1 MRFWS
6 RTQNILICE
15 LDRHQDDANGSL
27 IILFLPI
34 IGDLTI
40 YSLLVFVAGLIIVW
54 LIISIPVYIAGKIVT
69 AGKAT
74 FGDAMVATLFGP
86 IIYVVTLFAANFL
99 LASVI
104 GSGTAYLLAL
114 VFAFVGWVW
123 IFKASFKTGWL
134 GALAT
139 ALLAVLIFAVISLLF
154 GSLTGVMVPAP
165 FFPRF

>member
-6 RTQNILICE
+6 RAQNILIYE

-54 LIISIPVYIAGKIVT
+54 LIISIPVYVAGKIVT

-114 VFAFVGWVW
+114 VFAFVGWVG